1 MIRVKEQKATFRAKS
16 DHLDAEKGGWGGGTG
31 PVVLCRIILG
41 GTSLQHQNPFSVFL
55 ILLIPSKGESQLGAS
70 VSLTPFHMC

>member
-1 MIRVKEQKATFRAKS
+1 M
-16 DHLDAEKGGWGGGTG
+16 WGGAG
-31 PVVLCRIILG
+31 PVVVLCRIILG
-41 GTSLQHQNPFSVFL
+41 GTRLQHQNPFSVFL

>member
-16 DHLDAEKGGWGGGTG
+16 DHLDAGGGGGGTG

>member
-1 MIRVKEQKATFRAKS
+1 MSR
-16 DHLDAEKGGWGGGTG
+16 WGGEVWVGGGGGGDAG
-31 PVVLCRIILG
+31 PVVVLCRIILG
-41 GTSLQHQNPFSVFL
+41 GTRLQHQNPFSVFL